1 MDHVGA
7 HERGGLP
14 TGNKR
19 AFKGVLVRC
28 SSTRQTRQ
36 TRQDENAHDFSS
48 YRAGP
53 PSFRGSLRYAF
64 RFVALEVL
72 SHLPLPVNIGDVVDK
87 YRVERVVGVGA
98 MGLVVAA
105 RHTTLDQVVA
115 IKFLVEHRFGS
126 RDESIA
132 RFLGEARAA
141 ARIQSDHVCRV
152 SDVGMLPAGVP
163 YMIMEHLEG
172 TDLEEEIV
180 ARGQL
185 DLVEAVDYVLQA
197 CDAIA
202 AAHQLDIV
210 HRDLKPANLFLAR
223 RPDGSRRVKVLD
235 FGISKAASLG
245 KQRFTRET
253 KSLGTPA
260 YMPPEQIKDPM
271 NVDHRADIW
280 ALGAILYELLTGQ
293 MAFVGET
300 VKEVLDRVL
309 GEDPCPIPA
318 LRRDVPPDLIAIIG
332 RALARDRDARWP
344 TAATFARALAPFG
357 SIGVLSG
364 LASIQREVGS
374 LSSISSIRAL
384 PPQVAPMM
392 APGMPVAPMMAPG
405 MPAPPMAAPMA
416 PGMMAAP
423 MPPAMMPATLPM
435 PMRPGMM
442 AASMPAPMP
451 APMAPGMMAPTL
463 PAQMGPMASYPPY
476 GPGSSVDAMVSSLPH
491 ERQTLPDPGELSRRY
506 SVVQDWAALQTRRR
520 RARTAVLA
528 MVATLLFASA
538 AVVLVYRVA
547 RPRFSRANSAATSSP
562 LAPLPGTDDA
572 PPPEAASLAPA
583 GLPASSVQHAPKSV
597 QSASDGVRPA
607 RNSGSTH

>member
-1 MDHVGA
+1 M
-7 HERGGLP
+7 
-14 TGNKR
+14 
-19 AFKGVLVRC
+19 
-28 SSTRQTRQ
+28 
-36 TRQDENAHDFSS
+36 
-48 YRAGP
+48 
-53 PSFRGSLRYAF
+53 
-64 RFVALEVL
+64 ALEVP
-72 SHLPLPVNIGDVVDK
+72 SHLPSPVNIGDVVDK

-105 RHTTLDQVVA
+105 RHTTLDQIVA

-132 RFLGEARAA
+132 RFVGEARAA

-152 SDVGMLPAGVP
+152 SDVGMLPTGVP

-172 TDLEEEIV
+172 NDLEEEII

-235 FGISKAASLG
+235 FGISKATTLG

-293 MAFVGET
+293 MAFVGENI
-300 VKEVLDRVL
+300 KEVLDRVL

-374 LSSISSIRAL
+374 LSSISSIRTM
-384 PPQVAPMM
+384 PPRVAPMM
-392 APGMPVAPMMAPG
+392 APGMMAPT
-405 MPAPPMAAPMA
+405 MPAPIAPMPMA
-416 PGMMAAP
+416 PG
-423 MPPAMMPATLPM
+423 T
-435 PMRPGMM
+435 
-442 AASMPAPMP
+442 
-451 APMAPGMMAPTL
+451 MAPGMMAPGTMA
-463 PAQMGPMASYPPY
+463 PGMMAPGMMAPGMMAPGMMAPGMMAPGMMAPGMMAPGMMAPGMMASYPPY
-476 GPGSSVDAMVSSLPH
+476 GPASSVEAMVSTLPH
-491 ERQTLPDPGELSRRY
+491 ERQTLPDAGELSRRH

-520 RARTAVLA
+520 RARAAVLA
-528 MVATLLFASA
+528 MIAALLFVSA

-547 RPRFSRANSAATSSP
+547 RPRFSRANSAATSSA
-562 LAPLPGTDDA
+562 LALPPGADDA
-572 PPPEAASLAPA
+572 PPPEAAALAPPELPSA
-583 GLPASSVQHAPKSV
+583 SPAPTYVHPASSSV
-597 QSASDGVRPA
+597 YPADSSVRPA
-607 RNSGSTH
+607 RNPRSKR

>member
-1 MDHVGA
+1 M
-7 HERGGLP
+7 L
-14 TGNKR
+14 
-19 AFKGVLVRC
+19 C

-36 TRQDENAHDFSS
+36 DDKAHDFSS

-64 RFVALEVL
+64 RFVALEVP
-72 SHLPLPVNIGDVVDK
+72 SHPPSPVNIGDVVDK

-115 IKFLVEHRFGS
+115 IKFLVDHRFGS

-185 DLVEAVDYVLQA
+185 DLVESVDYVLQA

-235 FGISKAASLG
+235 FGISKAASVG

-253 KSLGTPA
+253 RSLGTPA

-318 LRRDVPPDLIAIIG
+318 LRRDVPPNLIAIIG

-392 APGMPVAPMMAPG
+392 APGMMAPG
-405 MPAPPMAAPMA
+405 MMAPPMAAPNA
-416 PGMMAAP
+416 HGMMAAP
-423 MPPAMMPATLPM
+423 MPALMTPATLPM

-442 AASMPAPMP
+442 AAPMP
-451 APMAPGMMAPTL
+451 APMAPAMMAPAL

-476 GPGSSVDAMVSSLPH
+476 GPGSSVDATASSFPH
-491 ERQTLPDPGELSRRY
+491 ERQTLPDPGELSRRH

-528 MVATLLFASA
+528 MVATLLFAST

-547 RPRFSRANSAATSSP
+547 RPRFSRANSAATSST
-562 LAPLPGTDDA
+562 LASPPGIDDV
-572 PPPEAASLAPA
+572 PPPEAAALSPA
-583 GLPASSVQHAPKSV
+583 GLPAPAVQTAPKSV
-597 QSASDGVRPA
+597 QSASGGMRPA
-607 RNSGSTH
+607 RNSGSKH